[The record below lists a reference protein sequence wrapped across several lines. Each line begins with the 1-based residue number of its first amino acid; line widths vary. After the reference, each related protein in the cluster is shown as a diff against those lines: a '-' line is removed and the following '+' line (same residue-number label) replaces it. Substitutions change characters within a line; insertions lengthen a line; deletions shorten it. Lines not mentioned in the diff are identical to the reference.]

1 MIEATNA
8 YREALKI
15 FTLKDYSVDYARIQ
29 NNLGE
34 AYREQSEIQN
44 QEVNLKLATASF
56 KEALKVFEIQTYPKL
71 HQEVESNLNLAEMQH
86 DQFEPD
92 ESGGNAMMHTTII
105 ETNVSATVGN
115 LQYL

>member
-1 MIEATNA
+1 
-8 YREALKI
+8 
-15 FTLKDYSVDYARIQ
+15 
-29 NNLGE
+29 
-34 AYREQSEIQN
+34 
-44 QEVNLKLATASF
+44 
-56 KEALKVFEIQTYPKL
+56 
-71 HQEVESNLNLAEMQH
+71 MQH